1 MTSTMPR
8 TGETAAGEAKH
19 VVCTICDI
27 GCQMRAVA
35 DDEGKVAK
43 ILPHDNPML
52 ARNICFKG
60 TAAPQIHNHP
70 DRLRTPLKRVG
81 ERGEDRW
88 EEISYEQAMD
98 EIAEKLAAIVER
110 YGAESFAVSTS
121 GWNTQT
127 THGLDRR
134 FMNLL
139 GSPNWTSGVS
149 LCAGNTAAVNKLTYG
164 WFPMGDFMNTK
175 CIVLFG
181 HNPRKHSWTPIYN
194 MINAA
199 KANGAKV
206 IVLDPRVSDQAETAD
221 LHLRLRAG
229 TDAAMCLGWLK
240 VIIDEQLYD
249 EDFVRDWCVGF
260 DELKARVDEYPL
272 ERVAE
277 ITGVGKELIAE
288 AARMYATADGAVIPW
303 TPITDMQISSTSAIR
318 LHGILRAV
326 TGNLDIVGGETL
338 GGFNPDYIPESEM
351 GLHEVLPLEQKQK
364 QLGYEKHPAY
374 TYRAAEMLKEATE
387 RVHGFPYADIVMG
400 CHMANPSELF
410 RAMATEAPYPIKA
423 FFTLGNNTLLSYPN
437 QHQIL
442 QGMLNQ
448 ELIVAHEI
456 FMTPTAM
463 LADYVLPGDVFTERN
478 HIADSWSWTNRL
490 TLSNKIVDAPEEA
503 SSTFRFWTDLA
514 HRMGFGEHFPWE
526 TLEDVLDHR
535 LSRSGRT
542 FAEFAD
548 ATYMEAPTPEFRKY
562 RRQGFAT
569 PSGKVELYS
578 SVLEEMGFDP
588 LPYHREGPPITDEF
602 PYRVFTGVREDSFFQ
617 TGQRNIP
624 VLRRRQ
630 IGPELFVHPTDAERD
645 GLSEGDWVRLETATG
660 HVTATLSI
668 RATMKEGHLRV
679 PHGWWYP
686 EMRGSDSFLAG
697 AFLSSDAV
705 LCPDDDEFLDFE
717 QGIPHFKGFPGRLV
731 KIDAPE
737 EMSDMVVDWHDAR
750 LADAAGTATGATT

>member
-19 VVCTICDI
+19 VVCTICDN

-514 HRMGFGEHFPWE
+514 HRMGFGEQFPWE

-535 LSRSGRT
+535 LSRSGHT

>member
-88 EEISYEQAMD
+88 EEISYEKAMD

-562 RRQGFAT
+562 RKQGFAT